1 MQSLSVSAKIELE
14 GVEVSL
20 PKVLLV
26 EDDPQITKAL
36 SLNLSLSGYGV
47 FTAETVN
54 EARRKLGLD
63 RFEIILLDV
72 NLPDGNGIDLC
83 HEVRCSGVETP
94 ILFLSARTDE
104 ETVVRAMNIGA
115 EDYIRK
121 PFGVEELKV
130 RMSKALKAAP
140 PPRDLVVADPLEL
153 DVGKRQARLL
163 GEVMSLGRR
172 EFDIL
177 TVLAKKSGD
186 VVSREAV
193 ITYLEQEAEIFDRTI
208 DSHISHLRRKL
219 REVGGDSLQILP
231 VYGVG
236 YRLHWTP

>member
-1 MQSLSVSAKIELE
+1 M
-14 GVEVSL
+14 SL

-26 EDDPQITKAL
+26 EDDPQISKVL
-36 SLNLSLSGYGV
+36 SMNLSLSGYGV
-47 FTAETVN
+47 FTADTVN
-54 EARRKLGLD
+54 EARHKLGLD

-83 HEVRCSGVETP
+83 HEVRSSGVETP

-140 PPRDLVVADPLEL
+140 APRDLIVAGPLEI
-153 DVGKRQARLL
+153 DVGKRQARVF
-163 GEVMSLGRR
+163 GEVMGLGRR

-186 VVSREAV
+186 VVTREAV
-193 ITYLEQEAEIFDRTI
+193 IAYLQQEAEIFDRTI

-219 REVGGDSLQILP
+219 REVGGDGLQILP

-236 YRLHWTP
+236 YRLHWKP